1 MVWVFWPF
9 SLFFTLSLFL
19 VMLWR
24 TEYSIHLDASV
35 CSSLGKSAM
44 RIGKRPI
51 QDGIETDGVCACCSG
66 NGSGWAGQGFARFD
80 EPAQPL
86 HESQEIAGVFGRR
99 HRKPDFGGR

>member
-1 MVWVFWPF
+1 MHIAPLSGALAELLFLPAPCRAASNVVGVVWVFWPF
-9 SLFFTLSLFL
+9 SLFFSLSLFL

-66 NGSGWAGQGFARFD
+66 NGSGWAGQGFA
-80 EPAQPL
+80 L
-86 HESQEIAGVFGRR
+86 L
-99 HRKPDFGGR
+99 